1 MEEKAWF
8 VLFLDTITS
17 FEKSFFYILLFIIF
31 ENDIFPWGLYL
42 VSYLAILAV
51 P

>member
-8 VLFLDTITS
+8 VLFLAS